1 MLERCSVTLS
11 EATEKVTISIVSHGH
26 GQMVVQLLE
35 QLLIFPEVAQILLTC
50 NIPEVLEI
58 PSDIRIV
65 LIKNTSPCG
74 FAANHNA
81 AFALCENSYF
91 CPLNPDIE
99 FTTNPFRPLLE
110 ALHFYR
116 AALVVPLIVSEEGR
130 VEDSLRR
137 FPTLASLWRKYLGG
151 NGGRYNVDSEYLAF
165 SPDWAAGMFLLFRTR
180 DFELLG
186 GFDRGFFLYYEDV
199 DICARAWKA
208 GMKIVACPFVIV
220 LHKARRE
227 SHKNLQFFR
236 WHLESM
242 ARYFW
247 KHWGRLPKVPNL

>member
-1 MLERCSVTLS
+1 MTLS
-11 EATEKVTISIVSHGH
+11 DATEKVTISVVSHGH

-35 QLLIFPEVAQILLTC
+35 QLLVFPEVAQILLTC
-50 NIPEVLEI
+50 NIPEVLDL

-65 LIKNTSPCG
+65 LINNISPRG

-116 AALVVPLIVSEEGR
+116 AALVVPLIVSDQGR

-137 FPTLASLWRKYLGG
+137 FPTLVSLWRKYFGG
-151 NGGRYNVDSEYLAF
+151 NGGRYNVNLEHRAF

-199 DICARAWKA
+199 DICARAWNA
-208 GMKIVACPFVIV
+208 GMKIVACPFVSVI
-220 LHKARRE
+220 HKARRE
-227 SHKNLQFFR
+227 SHKNFQFLR
-236 WHLESM
+236 WHFKSM

-247 KHWGRLPKVPNL
+247 KHWGRLPKVPSL

>member
-1 MLERCSVTLS
+1 MTLS
-11 EATEKVTISIVSHGH
+11 DATEKVTISVVSHGH

-35 QLLIFPEVAQILLTC
+35 QLLTFKEVAQILLTC
-50 NIPEVLEI
+50 NIPEVLDI

-65 LIKNTSPCG
+65 LINNISPRG

-99 FTTNPFRPLLE
+99 FIANPFRPLLD
-110 ALHFYR
+110 ALHSYR
-116 AALVVPLIVSEEGR
+116 AALVAPLIVSEDGR

-137 FPTLASLWRKYLGG
+137 FPTLASLWKKFFWG
-151 NGGRYNVDSEYLAF
+151 NDGRYILNSEHCAF
-165 SPDWAAGMFLLFRTR
+165 SPDWAAGMFLLFRAR

-186 GFDRGFFLYYEDV
+186 GFDREFFLYYEDV
-199 DICARAWKA
+199 DICARAWNA

-220 LHKARRE
+220 IHKARRE
-227 SHKNLQFFR
+227 SHKNFQFLR
-236 WHLESM
+236 WHLKSM

-247 KHWGRLPKVPNL
+247 KNWGRLPKVPTL

>member
-1 MLERCSVTLS
+1 VTLS
-11 EATEKVTISIVSHGH
+11 DATEKVTISVVSHGH

-65 LIKNTSPCG
+65 LIKNISPRG

-99 FTTNPFRPLLE
+99 FSTNPFRPLLE

-116 AALVVPLIVSEEGR
+116 AALVVPLIVSDLGR

-137 FPTLASLWRKYLGG
+137 FPTLVLLWRKYFGG
-151 NGGRYNVDSEYLAF
+151 NGGRYNVNLEHRAF

-180 DFELLG
+180 DFELIG

-199 DICARAWKA
+199 DICARAWNA
-208 GMKIVACPFVIV
+208 GMKSVTCPFISVI
-220 LHKARRE
+220 HKAGRKR
-227 SHKNLQFFR
+227 HKMLQFLR
-236 WHLESM
+236 CYLKDM
-242 ARYFW
+242 VRYFENE
-247 KHWGRLPKVPNL
+247 WGRLAKCPTL